1 MLQGMNRS
9 VVAAVLAS
17 TAGLTACSGGS
28 ASPSSSN
35 GDAGLADGGSDAG
48 NDAGVP
54 AEGAAPDGSP
64 SEGGSVEGGGAS
76 YATPYFP
83 LAVGLSWTWPACTAG
98 GATVTS
104 TIASVSAGVYTMTDP
119 PGCYFGTL
127 QYQVASQTSGDTYV
141 YVIEPSGGGTYL
153 EYDFP
158 PAQGKTWAAGG
169 ASGAVYEWDMHFDTY
184 TVPAGTFD
192 DCWHLTVS
200 GQTAVLCRDVG
211 EVSFDTTDVLAK
223 GF

>member
-1 MLQGMNRS
+1 MKRS
-9 VVAAVLAS
+9 LVAAVLAS
-17 TAGLTACSGGS
+17 A
-28 ASPSSSN
+28 
-35 GDAGLADGGSDAG
+35 AGLAACSSSPSPSPSNGAPADAGADGASPPG
-48 NDAGVP
+48 NDAGTP
-54 AEGAAPDGSP
+54 AEGGAPDASP
-64 SEGGSVEGGGAS
+64 SEGGEGGAS

-83 LAVGLSWTWPACTAG
+83 LAVGLSWTWPACTTG
-98 GATVTS
+98 GPTVT
-104 TIASVSAGVYTMTDP
+104 TTVSSDSGGIFTMTNP
-119 PGCYFGTL
+119 PGCYFGAL
-127 QYQVASQTSGDTYV
+127 QYQVTPQSSGDTYV

-169 ASGAVYEWDMHFDTY
+169 ASGAVYEWDAHYDSY
-184 TVPAGTFD
+184 TVPAGTFS

-211 EVSFDTTDVLAK
+211 EVSFDSTNLVGK

>member
-1 MLQGMNRS
+1 MKRS
-9 VVAAVLAS
+9 VVAAVLALA
-17 TAGLTACSGGS
+17 AGVIACSGGS
-28 ASPSSSN
+28 ASPSTSN
-35 GDAGLADGGSDAG
+35 GEAGLADGGSDGAPPG
-48 NDAGVP
+48 NDAGAP
-54 AEGAAPDGSP
+54 AEGGAPDGSP
-64 SEGGSVEGGGAS
+64 SEGGGVS
-76 YATPYFP
+76 YVTPYFP
-83 LAVGLSWTWPACTAG
+83 LAVGLSWTWPACTSG
-98 GATVTS
+98 GPTVTS
-104 TIASVSAGVYTMTDP
+104 TISSESSGVYTMTNP

-127 QYQVASQTSGDTYV
+127 QYQAAAQTSGDTYV